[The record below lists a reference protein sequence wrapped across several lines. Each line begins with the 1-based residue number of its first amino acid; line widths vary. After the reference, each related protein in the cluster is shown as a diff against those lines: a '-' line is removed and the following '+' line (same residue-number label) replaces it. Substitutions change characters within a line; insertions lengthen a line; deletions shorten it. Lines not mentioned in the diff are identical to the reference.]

1 MNENDQDKNPG
12 AAILGI
18 LLIAIPIIANYLGV
32 FKADSIAEF
41 EKNKAIFVSI
51 TLIVRIFASIYVYNL
66 TKRQNRDTY
75 SWTVFALIIPS
86 IALIILSRLKKIEYK
101 ISLSDHLTKD
111 ENITILLK
119 KANEFKS
126 LAMFD
131 DAISILKKIYEMDSD
146 RKYLLEEIENIEKE
160 KSNKNL
166 STGIRIEPQIDHYIK
181 FETDKGTLTLVTQ
194 KANSFPEIGNK
205 LLKENM
211 PAPTGK
217 YKFGFMW
224 FVHINNGYV
233 TSVSIS

>member
-1 MNENDQDKNPG
+1 MNENNQDKNPG
-12 AAILGI
+12 AAILGL
-18 LLIAIPIIANYLGV
+18 LLIVIPIIAYYIGV
-32 FKADSIAEF
+32 LKAESIADF
-41 EKNKAIFVSI
+41 EKNKTIIVSI

-75 SWTVFALIIPS
+75 SWTVFALLIPS
-86 IALIILSRLKKIEYK
+86 IAMIILSRLKKIDYK
-101 ISLSDHLTKD
+101 ISLSNHLNKD

-119 KANEFKS
+119 KVNEFKS

-146 RKYLLEEIENIEKE
+146 RKYLLEEIENLEKE
-160 KSNKNL
+160 KSNNTL

-181 FETDKGTLTLVTQ
+181 FETDKGTLTFVTQ

-224 FVHINNGYV
+224 FVYINNGYV
-233 TSVSIS
+233 TRISIS